1 MGNRSSHQADHR
13 RPARHRTAS
22 ASWARLAVVGGGD
35 HGSLL
40 VGLAAFAVFTVFC
53 VLLAFSANGAG
64 AQGSNPFAK
73 CNKYK
78 PNTQPWAN
86 CHLRV
91 QTELT
96 RCKKFP
102 FAPCLGTVDSM
113 YAMTGAGFGDTKL
126 IKATRSAPGTERI
139 MPEGTL
145 ETQAFAWKSVSN
157 VKIVAAY
164 IVHKGIYRSTYQRI
178 PTGSHSGQVTLKWL
192 HQAARI
198 RTGPDPN
205 PPELLLEGE
214 EIHKKPVRK
223 KHH

>member
-1 MGNRSSHQADHR
+1 MPTGPRGKGAERMDDRSSHRADHR
-13 RPARHRTAS
+13 RPTRHRTAS

-40 VGLAAFAVFTVFC
+40 VGLTAFAVFTVFC

-86 CHLRV
+86 CRLRV

-102 FAPCLGTVDSM
+102 FAPCIGTVDSM

-126 IKATRSAPGTERI
+126 IKATRSAPGTKRI
-139 MPEGTL
+139 MSEGTL
-145 ETQAFAWKSVSN
+145 ETQAFAWKSVSK
-157 VKIVAAY
+157 VRIVAVY
-164 IVHKGIYRSTYQRI
+164 IIHKGVYNRPTFQRI
-178 PTGSHSGQVTLKWL
+178 PTGPHLSL
-192 HQAARI
+192 
-198 RTGPDPN
+198 
-205 PPELLLEGE
+205 
-214 EIHKKPVRK
+214 IHI
-223 KHH
+223 